1 MLMVD
6 EPLPVMDVGLNP
18 TVTPE
23 GWPVAASDT
32 AELNPPLTVLV
43 MVELPWFPCST
54 VTDEGEADSVNPAV
68 CVPPVNAVI
77 RAGFGL
83 PQPVTRSNPVTAE

>member
-1 MLMVD
+1 MFMVD
-6 EPLPVMDVGLNP
+6 EPVPVIEVGLKP

-23 GWPVAASDT
+23 GWPEAESDT

-43 MVELPWFPCST
+43 MVELPELPCST
-54 VTDEGEADSVNPAV
+54 VTDEGDADKVKPEVWALPASSEI
-68 CVPPVNAVI
+68 NA
-77 RAGFGL
+77 GLGL